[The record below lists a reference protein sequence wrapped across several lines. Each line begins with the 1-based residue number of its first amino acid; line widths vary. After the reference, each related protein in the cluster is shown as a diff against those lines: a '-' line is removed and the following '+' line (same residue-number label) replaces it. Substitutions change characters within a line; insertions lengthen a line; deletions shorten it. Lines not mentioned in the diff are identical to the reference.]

1 MAKQKLTE
9 YQKKLLY
16 NNMYNR
22 EHYRSFSIRY
32 DIESEKQII
41 KWLEKQ
47 PSLKGYV
54 TELILNDMKKS
65 KKKKK

>member
-47 PSLKGYV
+47 PTLKGYV

>member
-32 DIESEKQII
+32 DIESEKQIV

>member
-16 NNMYNR
+16 NNTYNR

-47 PSLKGYV
+47 PTLKGYV
-54 TELILNDMKKS
+54 TELILNDMKKA